1 MDTLFLLRLVLT
13 FFTGTIWIYF
23 SISIGKKFGSKISGF
38 IAGLPSTALLSFFF
52 IGYSQSPHIASSAAT
67 IFPLSYA
74 MTGMFLVIY
83 AKYVEKGLYF
93 ALSAGLSI
101 WFSGALILAILK
113 PSNYLLNLLL
123 YLIILILLVSSL
135 KKISGSGSNINEK
148 IIYSSSQITIRSLFG
163 GLLITLAVLLSK
175 IGGPVFGGIFAA
187 FPAMFI
193 STLAISYRSY
203 GMRFS
208 KALTKPL
215 LLTGMITIVI
225 FSIGVRYF
233 YVLFGLYLG
242 TILSVFLSSISAFLT
257 LAFIQKKIR

>member
-1 MDTLFLLRLVLT
+1 MDILFLLRLLLT
-13 FFTGTIWIYF
+13 FLTGTLWIYF
-23 SISIGKKFGSKISGF
+23 SISIGKRFGSKISGF

-52 IGYSQSPHIASSAAT
+52 IGFSQSPHIASSAT
-67 IFPLSYA
+67 TVFPLSYA

-83 AKYVEKGLYF
+83 AKYIEKGLYF
-93 ALSAGLSI
+93 AISAGLFL
-101 WFSGALILAILK
+101 WFSGAFILAILK
-113 PSNYLLNLLL
+113 PSNYLLNLSL
-123 YLIILILLVSSL
+123 YLIILILLVL
-135 KKISGSGSNINEK
+135 TLGKISGSGSNINEK

-163 GLLITLAVLLSK
+163 GLLITSAVLFSK

-187 FPAMFI
+187 FPAMFL

-203 GMRFS
+203 GMKFS

-233 YVLFGLYLG
+233 YIQFGLYLG
-242 TILSVFLSSISAFLT
+242 TFFSILLSSISASLT
-257 LAFIQKKIR
+257 LIFIQKKIR